1 MQPLSLSKEQVD
13 SVIALYS
20 SGKIQEAINAIKA
33 LNENYPNVP
42 LLFNILGVC
51 YETLGELDA
60 ASKMFKTAVTIKPDY
75 AEAYFNLG
83 VVQKGNEQPELSIE
97 SYRKAIAIKP
107 NYPDAHNNLGNVFL
121 DLNQYDNAV
130 EHFEW
135 AVAYKPDFA
144 EAFNNLGVA
153 NREIDQFDNAVKN
166 FKRAIELNPQYTQ
179 AHLNLGNIFKDL
191 GQRDSAAKCFEKA
204 IANEPDNAQAHVNLG
219 TAFKEEGQIKDA
231 IKSFK
236 KAIKINPNYGVAYF
250 NLINMKGNKVDQKL
264 IAKML
269 SLLSSSNL
277 NQSDRI
283 NLCFA
288 LAYSYEALD
297 KKSEFFKFLHEGNR
311 LRKEEL
317 NYSLEDSQETIDF
330 VKKTFSSVALI
341 NKELPSY
348 KPSKLRPI
356 FIIGMPRSGSSL
368 VEQIITSHSAVHGAG
383 EIQYMRKIL
392 APIVIKYIKND
403 PEFTPNLSG
412 LKDSEIPKNKNS
424 NNISN
429 KDFLLIRK
437 QYLEV
442 LSRFNVSENIITDK
456 ALMNYRFIGFILKA
470 FPEAKIIHLKRDAR
484 AICWS
489 IYKNNFHQKGIGFGN
504 NMEDLANYYSSYC
517 EMMTFWH
524 KMFPNK
530 IYDLNYENLT
540 TNQEEET
547 RSLLEYCELGWDE
560 NCLNFH
566 TNKRAVKTASVLQ
579 VRKKMYQGSS
589 EAWKKYE
596 KNLEPLIKSLNSL

>member
-60 ASKMFKTAVTIKPDY
+60 AATMFKTAVTIKPDY
-75 AEAYFNLG
+75 AEAHFNLG
-83 VVQKGNEQPELSIE
+83 VVQKGIEQPELSIE

-135 AVAYKPDFA
+135 AVAYKPEFA

-236 KAIKINPNYGVAYF
+236 KAIQVNPNYGVAYF
-250 NLINMKGNKVDQKL
+250 NLINMKGNKVGVGQLELASLDQ
-264 IAKML
+264 
-269 SLLSSSNL
+269 
-277 NQSDRI
+277 
-283 NLCFA
+283 
-288 LAYSYEALD
+288 
-297 KKSEFFKFLHEGNR
+297 
-311 LRKEEL
+311 
-317 NYSLEDSQETIDF
+317 
-330 VKKTFSSVALI
+330 VAAVR
-341 NKELPSY
+341 E
-348 KPSKLRPI
+348 
-356 FIIGMPRSGSSL
+356 SL
-368 VEQIITSHSAVHGAG
+368 VKAMEEVKADGRHTVLLMLTDVVKEGTDLVVLSDDPAMIEKAFDTKLDGNSMWIPGMMS
-383 EIQYMRKIL
+383 RKKQT
-392 APIVIKYIKND
+392 V
-403 PEFTPNLSG
+403 PNLQ
-412 LKDSEIPKNKNS
+412 N
-424 NNISN
+424 
-429 KDFLLIRK
+429 
-437 QYLEV
+437 
-442 LSRFNVSENIITDK
+442 
-456 ALMNYRFIGFILKA
+456 A
-470 FPEAKIIHLKRDAR
+470 FG
-484 AICWS
+484 C
-489 IYKNNFHQKGIGFGN
+489 
-504 NMEDLANYYSSYC
+504 
-517 EMMTFWH
+517 
-524 KMFPNK
+524 
-530 IYDLNYENLT
+530 
-540 TNQEEET
+540 
-547 RSLLEYCELGWDE
+547 
-560 NCLNFH
+560 
-566 TNKRAVKTASVLQ
+566 
-579 VRKKMYQGSS
+579 
-589 EAWKKYE
+589 
-596 KNLEPLIKSLNSL
+596 

>member
-60 ASKMFKTAVTIKPDY
+60 AAKMFKTAVTIKPDY
-75 AEAYFNLG
+75 AEAHFNLG
-83 VVQKGNEQPELSIE
+83 VVQKGIEQPELSIE

-107 NYPDAHNNLGNVFL
+107 NYPDAHNNLGNIFL
-121 DLNQYDNAV
+121 DLNQHDNAV

-135 AVAYKPDFA
+135 AVAYKPEFA

-166 FKRAIELNPQYTQ
+166 FKKAIELNPQYTQ

-191 GQRDSAAKCFEKA
+191 GQRELAAKCFEQA

-297 KKSEFFKFLHEGNR
+297 NKSEFFKFLHEGNR

-330 VKKTFSSVALI
+330 VKKTFSSMALI
-341 NKELPSY
+341 NKEPPSY
-348 KPSKLRPI
+348 KPSKLQPI

-368 VEQIITSHSAVHGAG
+368 VEQIITSHKAVHGAG

-403 PEFTPNLSG
+403 PEFTPNSSG
-412 LKDSEIPKNKNS
+412 LKDSEIQKNKNS
-424 NNISN
+424 NNITN

-456 ALMNYRFIGFILKA
+456 ALMNYRFIGFIFKA

-504 NMEDLANYYSSYC
+504 NMEDLANYYSSYS

-547 RSLLEYCELGWDE
+547 RKLLEYCELEWDE

-579 VRKKMYQGSS
+579 VRQKMYQGSS

-596 KNLEPLIKSLNSL
+596 AHLEPLIKPLSSF